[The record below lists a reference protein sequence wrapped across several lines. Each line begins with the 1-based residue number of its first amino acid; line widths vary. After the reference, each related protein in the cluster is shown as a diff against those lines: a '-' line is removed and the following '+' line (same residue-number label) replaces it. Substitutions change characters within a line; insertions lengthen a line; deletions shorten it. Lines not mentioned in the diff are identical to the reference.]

1 MFLKVKLTI
10 SWIGFGSGLVPVQ
23 QQATFWIKDNQKQ
36 FLSELQKS
44 LFLFLIKQINQN
56 FIKDFL
62 MMISLKLSKL
72 SINFSRLIYLASS
85 THYGCQWPCN
95 AKNQDTGTY

>member
-44 LFLFLIKQINQN
+44 LFFFFNKTNQPK
-56 FIKDFL
+56 F
-62 MMISLKLSKL
+62 
-72 SINFSRLIYLASS
+72 
-85 THYGCQWPCN
+85 H
-95 AKNQDTGTY
+95 